1 MGPGYEISIKKG
13 GRRERKMTRHLG
25 VSKSE
30 DDGKPFVEKE
40 DILRGDCILD
50 GESLLRLALLQVRSL

>member
-1 MGPGYEISIKKG
+1 
-13 GRRERKMTRHLG
+13 MTRHLG

-30 DDGKPFVEKE
+30 ENGEPFVEKE
-40 DILRGDCILD
+40 DVLRGDCILD